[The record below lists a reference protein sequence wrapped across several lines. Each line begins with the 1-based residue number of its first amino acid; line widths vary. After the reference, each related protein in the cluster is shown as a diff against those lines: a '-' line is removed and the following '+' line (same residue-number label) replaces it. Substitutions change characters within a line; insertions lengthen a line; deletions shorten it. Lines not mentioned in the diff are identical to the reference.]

1 MQTKP
6 TPSPQVTQLI
16 DRIRSLVAEKR
27 RLDGSSSCG
36 RREAIRLEIERL
48 QERLANLV
56 RRELSERGA

>member
-1 MQTKP
+1 MQTTP

-27 RLDGSSSCG
+27 RLDGSSS
-36 RREAIRLEIERL
+36 RRRGAIRLEIERL

>member
-1 MQTKP
+1 MQTTP

-27 RLDGSSSCG
+27 RLDGSSSR